1 MNLAKQF
8 ECDANSWVN
17 RIENENLTKEEQK
30 QAYDFAWK
38 VYMCDYNRISEK
50 VVKALVKRGW

>member
-8 ECDANSWVN
+8 ERDANSWVN

-30 QAYDFAWK
+30 RAYDFAWK
-38 VYMCDYNRISEK
+38 MYMRDYNRISAM
-50 VVKALVKRGW
+50 VVDALVKRGW

>member
-8 ECDANSWVN
+8 ERDANSWVN

-38 VYMCDYNRISEK
+38 EYMCDYNRISEK

>member
-8 ECDANSWVN
+8 ERDANSWVN

-38 VYMCDYNRISEK
+38 VYMYDYNRISEK
-50 VVKALVKRGW
+50 VVKALAKRGW